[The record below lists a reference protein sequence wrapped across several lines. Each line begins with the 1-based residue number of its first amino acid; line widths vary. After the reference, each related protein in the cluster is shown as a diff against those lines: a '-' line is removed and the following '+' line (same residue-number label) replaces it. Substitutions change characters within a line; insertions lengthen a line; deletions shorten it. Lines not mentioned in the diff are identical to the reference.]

1 MRYAVSLVLL
11 LLVGATS
18 GCAPR
23 LRSPAFADTP
33 ELNAFAREIERSL
46 EAHDWPSL
54 LAAADPDHYR
64 IQAVEGGM
72 GEPQY
77 VAELFGLHR
86 VDNNIKRGDTVTW
99 SDLERIES
107 VTLQQ
112 VQPTGD
118 RYRLRGH
125 VRLTD
130 GATLELL
137 AQILEQRGRYRLT
150 GGVG

>member
-1 MRYAVSLVLL
+1 
-11 LLVGATS
+11 
-18 GCAPR
+18 
-23 LRSPAFADTP
+23 
-33 ELNAFAREIERSL
+33 
-46 EAHDWPSL
+46 
-54 LAAADPDHYR
+54 
-64 IQAVEGGM
+64 M

-107 VTLQQ
+107 VSLQQ
-112 VQPTGD
+112 IERTGD

-125 VRLTD
+125 VRLTG

-137 AQILEQRGRYRLT
+137 AQILEQRGRYCLT